1 MIKVFFSSHGPLAD
15 GMIGSLQIIFGTC
28 PNLKV
33 FSAYMDERDLLQEI
47 DRFYEEEVN
56 PDDEVLLCSD
66 VYGGSVNQVMFRCL
80 GRKNTRLVTGVNLA
94 FFLQLACAE
103 TLKDGALERRVE
115 ESRKYLCEVKDEVPE
130 ENGSDDFFSE

>member
-1 MIKVFFSSHGPLAD
+1 
-15 GMIGSLQIIFGTC
+15 
-28 PNLKV
+28 
-33 FSAYMDERDLLQEI
+33 
-47 DRFYEEEVN
+47 
-56 PDDEVLLCSD
+56 
-66 VYGGSVNQVMFRCL
+66 MFVSCL

-103 TLKDGALERRVE
+103 TLKDGALERMIE

>member
-1 MIKVFFSSHGPLAD
+1 M
-15 GMIGSLQIIFGTC
+15 MGSLQIIFGTC
-28 PNLKV
+28 PNLKA

-103 TLKDGALERRVE
+103 TLKDGALERMIE